1 VKNNG
6 RGFCK
11 KIGGIEDDVYVI
23 VTNFIEETKLTDAY
37 LTKIGQIKRV

>member
-1 VKNNG
+1 MGVD
-6 RGFCK
+6 FVK
-11 KIGGIEDDVYVI
+11 KIGGIEEDVNVI